1 MDFVYSIEAKNAS
14 ALKKVLEENSFEA
27 DSFARNGYVWKESQA
42 VNLAGGSFALYFKTQ
57 DEKLAQTLNARV
69 KAVEGVKELTG
80 ADKEKV
86 VSVIKAEED
95 SAAAGFGNI
104 FG

>member
-1 MDFVYSIEAKNAS
+1 MEFVYSIEAKNAG
-14 ALKKVLEENSFEA
+14 ALKKVLEENAFA
-27 DSFARNGYVWKESQA
+27 DDSFARNGYVWKESQA
-42 VNLAGGSFALYFKTQ
+42 VGLPNGSFVLYFKTQ
-57 DEKLAQTLNARV
+57 DEKLAGTLNARV
-69 KAVEGVKELTG
+69 KAVEGIKELTE